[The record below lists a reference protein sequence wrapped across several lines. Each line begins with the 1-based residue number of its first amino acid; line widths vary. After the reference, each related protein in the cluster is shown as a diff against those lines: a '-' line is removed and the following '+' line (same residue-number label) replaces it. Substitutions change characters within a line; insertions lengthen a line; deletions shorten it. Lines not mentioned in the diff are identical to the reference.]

1 MVKTGLRISQ
11 PLGGTTS
18 PFLLLQQGIFVRRPR
33 CPCLSQTFVCSC
45 QYRATTQ
52 KKYSARHKRDL
63 RGARQH
69 QESASPKRS
78 PIKKKNDHPLVRGR
92 ARLMQLPGF
101 EPGLSRPQREVL
113 TTIRQLPIISAT
125 FCLHNVRGG
134 NKPGKPQRTNR
145 PSRLFR
151 SRSFCPPALPTDGF
165 DR

>member
-113 TTIRQLPIISAT
+113 TTIRQLPSMPEGLVRYRRAPYRWATGMHIREWRSAT
-125 FCLHNVRGG
+125 SWLTLG
-134 NKPGKPQRTNR
+134 PGPGPCGVEQM
-145 PSRLFR
+145 
-151 SRSFCPPALPTDGF
+151 
-165 DR
+165 